1 MRRTLTAFTLIGLMA
16 CGDAAEQQAATRAQV
31 LGAGGDVLLEVA
43 IQVAETEDAL
53 REGLR
58 SLPQLAQDE
67 GLLLLFPVE
76 TTICIT
82 NSGVPYPIDVLYA
95 SASRQVIAV
104 ETIPADAPGP
114 YCHPNTAMA
123 LELRGDALRFTNP
136 VKLRL
141 F

>member
-1 MRRTLTAFTLIGLMA
+1 MRRALTALTLIGLVA
-16 CGDAAEQQAATRAQV
+16 CGDGAGEPGATRAQI
-31 LGAGGDVLLEVA
+31 LSTNGDVLLEVA
-43 IQVAETEDAL
+43 IRVAETEDAL

-58 SLPQLAQDE
+58 LYPPLAQDE

-82 NSGVPYPIDVLYA
+82 NTGVPYPIDVVYA
-95 SASRQVIAV
+95 SADRQVIAV

-114 YCHPNTAMA
+114 YCHAQVAMA
-123 LELRGDALRFTNP
+123 LEVLGDSLRSIKPA
-136 VKLRL
+136 KLRL

>member
-1 MRRTLTAFTLIGLMA
+1 MA
-16 CGDAAEQQAATRAQV
+16 CGDAAEQQAATQAQV

-104 ETIPADAPGP
+104 E
-114 YCHPNTAMA
+114 
-123 LELRGDALRFTNP
+123 F
-136 VKLRL
+136 
-141 F
+141 